1 MSPTP
6 SNVTT
11 SHISVASLTCEG
23 CDCGL
28 CVSDVMTMLDETT
41 GVVHVRVDRRQRAFV
56 VRHETGL
63 EAGILASVVAGS
75 KLAVT
80 STSSVDPTAS

>member
-6 SNVTT
+6 STVTT
-11 SHISVASLTCEG
+11 SHIAVASLFCKG

-28 CVSDVMTMLDETT
+28 CVSDVLTMLDETA
-41 GVVHVRVDRRQRAFV
+41 GVVHVRVDRRRRAFV
-56 VRHETGL
+56 VRHDADVEP
-63 EAGILASVVAGS
+63 GILASAVSRS

-80 STSSVDPTAS
+80 STETADPTAS